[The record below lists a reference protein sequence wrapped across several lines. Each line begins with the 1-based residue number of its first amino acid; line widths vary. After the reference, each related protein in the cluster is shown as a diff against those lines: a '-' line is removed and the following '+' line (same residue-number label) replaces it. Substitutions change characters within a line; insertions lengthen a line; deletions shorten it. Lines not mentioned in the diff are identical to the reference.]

1 MSQNRSQSNSSNKVK
16 STQQELPP
24 EIISQFIKNQEQKL
38 LIDAQELKLKEK
50 DLDNQ
55 HKYAEKTLDLQAD
68 LLKQRPLENR
78 KTITRIAYIIA
89 SFLLIILIFFG
100 VCLYL
105 NKDQLVDKM
114 LNVIS
119 YIITC
124 VVSYYWG
131 TKSNKKKDDSSSQNG
146 YSEAEI
152 IE

>member
-1 MSQNRSQSNSSNKVK
+1 MSQNRPQSNNSSKVK
-16 STQQELPP
+16 STHQELPP

-55 HKYAEKTLDLQAD
+55 HKYAEKTLDIQAD

-78 KTITRIAYIIA
+78 KTITRIAYITA
-89 SFLLIILIFFG
+89 SFFLIFLIFFV

-105 NKDQLVDKM
+105 NKDQLVYKM
-114 LNVIS
+114 IDVIT
-119 YIITC
+119 YVITS
-124 VVSYYWG
+124 VVSYYFG
-131 TKSNKKKDDSSSQNG
+131 KSSQRNKDDSSSQGG
-146 YSEAEI
+146 YLEAEI